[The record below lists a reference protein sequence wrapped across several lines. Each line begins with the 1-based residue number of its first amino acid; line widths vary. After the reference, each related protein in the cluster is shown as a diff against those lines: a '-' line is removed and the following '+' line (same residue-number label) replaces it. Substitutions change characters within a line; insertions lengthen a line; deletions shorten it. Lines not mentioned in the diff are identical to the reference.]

1 MSTVYQYC
9 NKCQTNKP
17 FRFTLPQGQME
28 TLICTTCGHT
38 HKVMATPRQTC
49 RSPKNNSMLLTEQS
63 AVLIQMEQP
72 QSLPA
77 QQLRPWLTSTQQS
90 TPQAPASREPRQ
102 LTQRSQ
108 EVQQPRL
115 ASRRLTRET
124 QPFQQLTLVTH
135 RQIKARLKAMKVVQ
149 ILQQASLTNLK
160 QLPLTQE
167 QKARGLKQLQ
177 EWLTRE
183 RQYLTP
189 EQYRREVMQEPQ
201 RPIPQVQM
209 EQLSSSENQGTE
221 TSPEPVSE
229 EQIPPVVDPNA
240 GAGTQ
245 QTPESISPDQQGGT
259 QDQSTSPDPN
269 VQVSEDQPSGSDS
282 QTTGSQEETSSQADN
297 SSSGSDQLPPVVDP
311 DNPSVVAGEPLPSS
325 VTEAPATV
333 DPSTGLTPDLSD
345 HPVDSGTLP
354 DPTVVQPPP
363 ADCPVEEHGS
373 WFAKEKQRI
382 LDFLHSEEDRVN
394 SSTEPE

>member
-1 MSTVYQYC
+1 MSNQ
-9 NKCQTNKP
+9 Q
-17 FRFTLPQGQME
+17 TLPVYVAPGADGNPD
-28 TLICTTCGHT
+28 LYYL
-38 HKVMATPRQTC
+38 
-49 RSPKNNSMLLTEQS
+49 RSY
-63 AVLIQMEQP
+63 P
-72 QSLPA
+72 QSDGNTPA
-77 QQLRPWLTSTQQS
+77 D
-90 TPQAPASREPRQ
+90 
-102 LTQRSQ
+102 
-108 EVQQPRL
+108 
-115 ASRRLTRET
+115 
-124 QPFQQLTLVTH
+124 
-135 RQIKARLKAMKVVQ
+135 VQ
-149 ILQQASLTNLK
+149 I
-160 QLPLTQE
+160 TQE
-167 QKARGLKQLQ
+167 QFDAINRAIGSA
-177 EWLTRE
+177 
-183 RQYLTP
+183 YSDGAASVTP
-189 EQYRREVMQEPQ
+189 GSAAQALVDQHAAVDPASPGFQGTPAVNAEVAGSAAAPVSQPTID
-201 RPIPQVQM
+201 PGDPTIPAADPGDAPADQSQTESNEGSADTAASQPDQSEATTIDPGTEGQGTEAAAGVAD
-209 EQLSSSENQGTE
+209 EGTAVPDSGAVSEGSDAGTSETNPAGTDGATIPGDSSENQGTE

-382 LDFLHSEEDRVN
+382 LDFLHSECL
-394 SSTEPE
+394 SA